1 LLSIDSFTP
10 AARSGWVNSAL
21 VNWQPWSV
29 LKISGLPCAAIAWA
43 TVRTQNEAS
52 SVLDSSHAS
61 THRLCQSI
69 TAHR

>member
-1 LLSIDSFTP
+1 M
-10 AARSGWVNSAL
+10 NSAE

-29 LKISGLPCAAIAWA
+29 LKISGVPYSAIARCTAW
-43 TVRTQNEAS
+43 TQKVAS

-61 THRLCQSI
+61 TRRVCQSI